1 MPLDYCVHVYSCVV
15 RTLMLMLMLILV
27 LMLMFVL
34 MLVLQRCFG
43 LLQALVRTPEY
54 KAWAAQQAN
63 RNR

>member
-15 RTLMLMLMLILV
+15 RTLMLMLMLMP
-27 LMLMFVL
+27 MLMFVL

>member
-1 MPLDYCVHVYSCVV
+1 
-15 RTLMLMLMLILV
+15 MLMLM